1 MADREV
7 HLEPEPDR
15 PELSVVDEPEVA
27 LPPVPPTK
35 GQRRTL
41 MIVLAIIAAVVVY
54 ALAFDYTDVDLEQAR
69 NKRIERTV
77 GAHVIDRFADRR
89 PEFYGP
95 IVTED

>member
-54 ALAFDYTDVDLEQAR
+54 ALAFDYTDVDR
-69 NKRIERTV
+69 PSS
-77 GAHVIDRFADRR
+77 
-89 PEFYGP
+89 PEFSGRWPGP
-95 IVTED
+95 NWSPTTRRG